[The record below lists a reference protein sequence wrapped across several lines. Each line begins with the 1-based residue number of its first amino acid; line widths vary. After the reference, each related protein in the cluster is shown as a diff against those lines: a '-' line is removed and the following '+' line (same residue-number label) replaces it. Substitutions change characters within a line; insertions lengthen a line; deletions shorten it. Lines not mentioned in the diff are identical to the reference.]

1 MGAMTVLGS
10 LTLPGVQRS
19 VGYARRFARDML
31 GEDHPA
37 LDDLRTCISECAT
50 NAIAHTASGEDGGRF
65 TVTLASADGVVHGEV
80 IDEGATETTPYVRG
94 VEGDDRSED
103 GRGMLIVTAL
113 AAEWDVETV
122 GANTRVWFRLTW

>member
-10 LTLPGVQRS
+10 LTLPGVQKS

-65 TVTLASADGVVHGEV
+65 TVNLATGDRFVQGEV
-80 IDEGATETTPYVRG
+80 IDEGATATSPYVRG
-94 VEGDDRSED
+94 AEGDDRSED
-103 GRGMLIVTAL
+103 GRGLLIVSAL
-113 AAEWDVETV
+113 ASAWDVETV
-122 GANTRVWFRLTW
+122 GVHTKVWFRLSW